1 MASDVRSFF
10 DQHDDDGDGCIDAD
24 ELTRVLA
31 DLGLKR
37 PGESDREFSALVA
50 RAMREHDAN
59 ADGTLSFNEFR
70 SMYATITGVDV
81 EDRREAASGSVLDA
95 RGLPSDTFTAGK
107 PTRDGATGGI
117 TSPIEHDFTFT
128 ETLGTG
134 GFAVVKK
141 ATHTRTKRLYA
152 VKIVNV
158 TSGGSVNAAADDDA
172 MTIGEVAEEIRL
184 TMSLSAA
191 SKSHAVKV
199 YDFYVAYPKLGGTRL
214 KARGAQNDPTKV
226 YVVMELLNGGD
237 LLEAITSEGVFCE
250 RDAAMIMHRL
260 FIGLQTMHA
269 KNVTHRDLKLE
280 NLIFAEKGRVV
291 YDGRT
296 ASSAVDKKRVK
307 LDSLRIADFGLAKK
321 MKTARARLT
330 SQCGTP
336 AYIAPEVLN
345 GETYTPA
352 VDMWAAGV
360 ILYAALCGEL
370 PFDHRDQKSSFK
382 LIVAGKYHAP
392 NVRLSAECADLL
404 NRLLCVNKVK
414 RLTASEA
421 LQHPFLGSLRER
433 NHRRSDDEDLRD
445 AESPWTND
453 AKFAATEN
461 ESVKS
466 HSSSRRRGDASDQNS
481 VSDAPS
487 LRSFHALLAK
497 QESSPGAR
505 LARAADSRFGT
516 DLETRRVLRGELLI
530 REGDVAEEVFLI
542 KKGRVAVEVR
552 VDGKTVVVATRG
564 EGEFVGEM
572 GADVGAEAKK
582 DIADEGDFGYNPNA
596 KREAGERA
604 EENGALIKNA
614 TFDARAD
621 AIKTSPTAWVSGASA
636 SAEKLLRRGA
646 TNDDTSD
653 EQTNASSPGRRGAD
667 VRALEDVTVA
677 VMNAAQMRWLL
688 DHDYGADSEL
698 TSAVANR
705 RKELER
711 ATRTV
716 TFSERAPDVREY
728 KPTPLVTA
736 SRQW

>member
-199 YDFYVAYPKLGGTRL
+199 YDFYVAYPKLGGTRA
-214 KARGAQNDPTKV
+214 KKNDPTKV

-280 NLIFAEKGRVV
+280 NLIFAERGRVV

-433 NHRRSDDEDLRD
+433 NHRRLDDEDLRD

-461 ESVKS
+461 ESSS
-466 HSSSRRRGDASDQNS
+466 HGLSRRRGDASDQNS

-516 DLETRRVLRGELLI
+516 DLETRRVLKGELLI

>member
-1 MASDVRSFF
+1 MASTARSFF
-10 DQHDDDGDGCIDAD
+10 DQHDDDGDGRIDVD
-24 ELTRVLA
+24 ELTRVLT

-37 PGESDREFSALVA
+37 PGESDRDFSALVG

-95 RGLPSDTFTAGK
+95 RGLPSDTFTAGV
-107 PTRDGATGGI
+107 PNRDGATGGI
-117 TSPIEHDFTFT
+117 TTPIEYDFAFT
-128 ETLGTG
+128 DVLGTG

-141 ATHTRTKRLYA
+141 AMHLRTKQLYA

-158 TSGGSVNAAADDDA
+158 AHGGNSVSAALDDDA

-191 SKSHAVKV
+191 TRAHAVKV
-199 YDFYVAYPKLGGTRL
+199 YDFYVAFPRFGGTRAARDG
-214 KARGAQNDPTKV
+214 KAAPTHV
-226 YVVMELLNGGD
+226 YVVMELLRGGD
-237 LLEAITSEGVFCE
+237 LLEAITKEGTFCE
-250 RDAAMIMHRL
+250 RDAAVVMHRL
-260 FIGLQTMHA
+260 FTGLETMHA
-269 KNVTHRDLKLE
+269 KNMAHRDLKLE

-291 YDGRT
+291 DQV
-296 ASSAVDKKRVK
+296 AHKVDKNLVK
-307 LDSLRIADFGLAKK
+307 LETLRIADFGLAKK

-360 ILYAALCGEL
+360 ILYATLCGEL

-404 NRLLCVNKVK
+404 DRLLCVDKVR

-421 LQHPFLGSLRER
+421 LRHPFLGRCASGAEATRRRRSRSRERER
-433 NHRRSDDEDLRD
+433 NNGGASDNARAASDRGPPETGARQSNTNRVATHPRCARSTRCWRNRKPPRRARAPRLRLRD
-445 AESPWTND
+445 GPRD
-453 AKFAATEN
+453 AFRARGRFA
-461 ESVKS
+461 
-466 HSSSRRRGDASDQNS
+466 HQGGRRRRGGVLDQ
-481 VSDAPS
+481 
-487 LRSFHALLAK
+487 
-497 QESSPGAR
+497 EGAGR
-505 LARAADSRFGT
+505 RATGGA
-516 DLETRRVLRGELLI
+516 
-530 REGDVAEEVFLI
+530 
-542 KKGRVAVEVR
+542 
-552 VDGKTVVVATRG
+552 TVTVATRG

-572 GADVGAEAKK
+572 GADVGAEAEKE
-582 DIADEGDFGYNPNA
+582 IADEGDFGYNPDA
-596 KREAGERA
+596 KRETRREGDTTRVSA
-604 EENGALIKNA
+604 
-614 TFDARAD
+614 FDARAN
-621 AIKTSPTAWVSGASA
+621 ALRTSPTAWVSGASA
-636 SAEKLLRRGA
+636 EKSAE
-646 TNDDTSD
+646 
-653 EQTNASSPGRRGAD
+653 QGRRGAD

-677 VMNAAQMRWLL
+677 VINAAQMRWLL

-698 TSAVANR
+698 TSAVADR
-705 RKELER
+705 RRELER

-716 TFSERAPDVREY
+716 TFSERAPDVHTY
-728 KPTPLVTA
+728 TPTPLPA
-736 SRQW
+736 ESRPR

>member
-1 MASDVRSFF
+1 MASNVRSFF

-37 PGESDREFSALVA
+37 PGESDRDFSALVA

-107 PTRDGATGGI
+107 PNRDGATGGI
-117 TSPIEHDFTFT
+117 TSPIEHDFQFT

-141 ATHTRTKRLYA
+141 AMHTRTKRFYA

-158 TSGGSVNAAADDDA
+158 ASGGSVSAALDDDA

-191 SKSHAVKV
+191 TKAHAVKV
-199 YDFYVAYPKLGGTRL
+199 YDFYVAFPRFGGTR
-214 KARGAQNDPTKV
+214 AQRDGRAEPTRV

-237 LLEAITSEGVFCE
+237 LLDAITKEGTFGE

-260 FIGLQTMHA
+260 FVGLETMHA

-280 NLIFAEKGRVV
+280 NLIFAERGRVV
-291 YDGRT
+291 HEGT
-296 ASSAVDKKRVK
+296 AARAVDNKRVK

-404 NRLLCVNKVK
+404 DRLLCVDKVR

-421 LQHPFLGSLRER
+421 LRHPFLGSLRER
-433 NHRRSDDEDLRD
+433 TNLGDDALRD
-445 AESPWTND
+445 ANRSTND
-453 AKFAATEN
+453 EN
-461 ESVKS
+461 GASRA
-466 HSSSRRRGDASDQNS
+466 SRRRDDAFITNS
-481 VSDAPS
+481 VGDAPS

-516 DLETRRVLRGELLI
+516 DLETRRVRKGELLI
-530 REGDVAEEVFLI
+530 REGDVAAEVFLI
-542 KKGRVAVEVR
+542 KEGRVAVEVR

-572 GADVGAEAKK
+572 GADVGAEARK

-604 EENGALIKNA
+604 EDGIQNANA

-621 AIKTSPTAWVSGASA
+621 ALKKSPTAWVSGASA
-636 SAEKLLRRGA
+636 SAEKLLRASGA
-646 TNDDTSD
+646 TNEKNDDD
-653 EQTNASSPGRRGAD
+653 ERKKTNARLESSPGRRGAD

-705 RKELER
+705 RRELER

-728 KPTPLVTA
+728 KPTPLPA
-736 SRQW
+736 SHRW